1 MGQWA
6 KARIQLCGR
15 YVADIDGSR
24 IEHTLPGR
32 LGRVLFAYL
41 VLNRGRAVPRDKL
54 LMAGWGQD
62 APAEAGNAL
71 SVQLS
76 KLRRGLGAARYP
88 LTRWWEYCLAQG
100 WAGPVEYFAPPFG
113 RGSLLQ
119 GWSSMPAVV
128 ALKYGLEAINQQSA
142 QREVA

>member
-1 MGQWA
+1 MVADAACPDRSAGFRRPFRILAITRGKGPLTRGRLMGQWA

-71 SVQLS
+71 
-76 KLRRGLGAARYP
+76 
-88 LTRWWEYCLAQG
+88 
-100 WAGPVEYFAPPFG
+100 
-113 RGSLLQ
+113 
-119 GWSSMPAVV
+119 
-128 ALKYGLEAINQQSA
+128 
-142 QREVA
+142 